1 MIRRR
6 FFLAGASSLALAGC
20 GGNVL
25 GLGPPD
31 AGTIYPVR
39 PAFPAGNGE
48 KVGWALAILRPD
60 IAPGLDT
67 ERMALTQPDG
77 SMDYYAKANYAD
89 RVPPLVQQALLDG
102 FEMSGRIDAVAPEQA
117 ALHADYNLVTEIKD
131 FGAHYTQTDGIPQVA
146 VGLTAKLATTH
157 GRVIV
162 SSFSTRQTLNASVN
176 SAACKR
182 FSTKP
187 SISRRTS
194 TGIWPTRCMT
204 SRARAFVASDVHG
217 APQSSTT
224 GARCGGF
231 TGCATMQRARPP
243 SCSVKRD
250 ATMADVDEA
259 STQCAGAAASRAA
272 NVSRLTSRTS
282 GPLS

>member
-6 FFLAGASSLALAGC
+6 FFLAGVSSFALAGC

-39 PAFPAGNGE
+39 PVFPAGSGE

-131 FGAHYTQTDGIPQVA
+131 FGAHYAQTDGIPQVA
-146 VGLTAKLATTH
+146 VGLTAKLATAH

-176 SAACKR
+176 SAAAVAQALQQALGAAVTQIVNWALAAPMPAMQQPATTA
-182 FSTKP
+182 SPAKP
-187 SISRRTS
+187 AEQLLHDA
-194 TGIWPTRCMT
+194 TRGSNRM
-204 SRARAFVASDVHG
+204 REK
-217 APQSSTT
+217 
-224 GARCGGF
+224 
-231 TGCATMQRARPP
+231 PP
-243 SCSVKRD
+243 S
-250 ATMADVDEA
+250 
-259 STQCAGAAASRAA
+259 
-272 NVSRLTSRTS
+272 
-282 GPLS
+282 P